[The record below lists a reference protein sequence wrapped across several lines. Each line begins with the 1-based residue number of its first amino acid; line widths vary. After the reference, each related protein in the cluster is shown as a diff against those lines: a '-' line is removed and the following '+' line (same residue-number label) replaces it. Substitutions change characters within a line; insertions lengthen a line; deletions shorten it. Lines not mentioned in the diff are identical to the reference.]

1 MVNVLTGKNGFILNS
16 EMPCFIQYESFHFEH
31 VISAPV
37 RHIGVHLDRRAIVG
51 ELEQTAQK
59 DRHILDRHAC
69 ARRNRGQHFMA
80 QIGIR
85 AAEIEQEL
93 NGFFHDGYVG

>member
-1 MVNVLTGKNGFILNS
+1 ML
-16 EMPCFIQYESFHFEH
+16 QYESFHFEH

-37 RHIGVHLDRRAIVG
+37 RYIGVNLDGRAIVG
-51 ELEQTAQK
+51 ELKQTAQK
-59 DRHILDRHAC
+59 DRHILDRRAS
-69 ARRNRGQHFMA
+69 ARRNRRQNFMA